1 MKLTSKVSHADKFK
15 EIKNFYESHAPY
27 NGWEMDCADLFR
39 DYEWMLTDDADYAKH
54 TYQELLAGSNDVK
67 FKVFLND
74 VIGSMKYNLSQIED

>member
-39 DYEWMLTDDADYAKH
+39 DYEWMRTD
-54 TYQELLAGSNDVK
+54 GS
-67 FKVFLND
+67 
-74 VIGSMKYNLSQIED
+74 